1 VEPQDSNLTGWL
13 STYGSWQKQ
22 SGNSTQGTAGF
33 SGNTWGSL
41 FGVEKRVGDLT
52 FGLNGAAGQTTA
64 DFQALT
70 GHIST
75 DAWHVGLYAV
85 ARMGKVVL
93 ESNALV
99 GLTDTTARRTIA
111 ATGLTSRE
119 GRLSVKGTEWLFN
132 TGAAL
137 PLVVPGSWTITPSAR
152 LVVQGQNQDGAKES
166 DLSGLEVSLSRQST
180 TSVLHQTGVELRK
193 QLSLAGK
200 SAAASLNTDWIHNY
214 NAKGRDLN
222 MAFGSSPTSFGYKG
236 SDSGAD
242 AIRVS
247 GAFEAA
253 LNERTTLRLS
263 VDYQTMTRANSTNG
277 SVSLGYAF

>member
-1 VEPQDSNLTGWL
+1 M
-13 STYGSWQKQ
+13 
-22 SGNSTQGTAGF
+22 GN
-33 SGNTWGSL
+33 
-41 FGVEKRVGDLT
+41 
-52 FGLNGAAGQTTA
+52 
-64 DFQALT
+64 
-70 GHIST
+70 
-75 DAWHVGLYAV
+75 
-85 ARMGKVVL
+85 VVL